1 MNSEESVRGR
11 AFSERVGTAAAALAE
26 MVSERQ
32 FLLSDEELDSLA
44 ERDEVLAGWVFAYRV
59 SLLAGAAQT
68 EHLLNGLRHSNPR
81 VREQACDLI
90 GDMRLLALRWALSPL
105 CSDSVAFVA
114 EAARYNHDMLAV

>member
-11 AFSERVGTAAAALAE
+11 ALSERVGTAAAALAE
-26 MVSERQ
+26 MVRERQ

-44 ERDEVLAGWVFAYRV
+44 KRHEVLAGWVFAYRV

-68 EHLLNGLRHSNPR
+68 DLLLNGLRHLNPR
-81 VREQACDLI
+81 VREQACDLV
-90 GDMRLLALRWALSPL
+90 GDKRLLALRDALLPL

-114 EAARYNHDMLAV
+114 EAAKYNYDMLAV